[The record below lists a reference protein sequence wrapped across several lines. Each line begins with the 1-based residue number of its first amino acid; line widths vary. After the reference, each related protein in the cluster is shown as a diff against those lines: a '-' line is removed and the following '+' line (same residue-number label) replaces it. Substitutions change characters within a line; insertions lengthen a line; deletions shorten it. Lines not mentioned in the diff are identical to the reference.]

1 MAVDGSRAGH
11 EPSVVDLNRWPNDET
26 AVMRSDLQDL
36 VRGAVAYG
44 LDAFLEA
51 SRRQNYQ
58 NTTNLIGYVPPTMP
72 GSPWNRNA
80 GTGRG
85 FEHRISD
92 LNPISTSEHHEMLLF
107 IAVKVHWRATTGSRN
122 GFNNRICAICFCAG
136 KPHSNTFPSSPFIP
150 GTLVGCISEA
160 GKQR

>member
-1 MAVDGSRAGH
+1 
-11 EPSVVDLNRWPNDET
+11 
-26 AVMRSDLQDL
+26 MRRDLQDL

-107 IAVKVHWRATTGSRN
+107 IAVKVHWRAAARSYRHTFDVYGTSLFRRLPALSCDDRMYGAPWR
-122 GFNNRICAICFCAG
+122 RLAG
-136 KPHSNTFPSSPFIP
+136 
-150 GTLVGCISEA
+150 
-160 GKQR
+160 